1 MPVNCSPAI
10 IAINISNRS
19 WHINAHKTFSQIWDK
34 HRLHIFSPKTKW
46 FYKWTLNWKVHLFY
60 FVLVKKKFCI
70 RSPDTKLRIPPSAWR
85 KAEFY
90 DLCLPAL
97 PLTFGCELTLKN
109 FPTQAFLNQFCSFLS
124 TSTSISLRLN
134 FSDLLLLLETSNKHE
149 ILFVLLFGSKKF
161 RIRLSDTKKTNI
173 HTFSSTWVNKW
184 SPCQK
189 RALSIATY
197 ERNFLYCKGV
207 L

>member
-1 MPVNCSPAI
+1 MNTELKS
-10 IAINISNRS
+10 SS
-19 WHINAHKTFSQIWDK
+19 F
-34 HRLHIFSPKTKW
+34 
-46 FYKWTLNWKVHLFY
+46 LFC
-60 FVLVKKKFCI
+60 FGQKKFLYPI
-70 RSPDTKLRIPPSAWR
+70 TRYKITVPPSAWR

-90 DLCLPAL
+90 DLWLPAL

-109 FPTQAFLNQFCSFLS
+109 FPTQAFLNRFCSFLS

-173 HTFSSTWVNKW
+173 HTFSSTWVNK
-184 SPCQK
+184 
-189 RALSIATY
+189 
-197 ERNFLYCKGV
+197 
-207 L
+207 